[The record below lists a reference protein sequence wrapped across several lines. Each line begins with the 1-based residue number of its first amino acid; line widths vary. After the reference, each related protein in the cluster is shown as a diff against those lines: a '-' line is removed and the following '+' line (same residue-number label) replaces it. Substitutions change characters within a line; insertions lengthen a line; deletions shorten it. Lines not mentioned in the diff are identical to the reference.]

1 MNILIVREICKTIMF
16 IVIWAMPFALAYNFG
31 NTYYLFFFIVSFL
44 VSVGVFSHYE
54 DLANNE
60 RKGETNE

>member
-16 IVIWAMPFALAYNFG
+16 IVIWVMPFALAYNFG
-31 NTYYLFFFIVSFL
+31 SAYYLFFFAVSFF

-60 RKGETNE
+60 RKEETNE